1 MPGSPFDAAA
11 ADYDRHFTDT
21 PLGGYLR
28 RAVWRRLDA
37 CFARGDRV
45 LELGCGTGEDALHL
59 ARRGVRVVATDAAAA
74 MVETARRKLAAGGA
88 AAVHA
93 GDSDNGHYGTGRS
106 GNGDADSGHSDG
118 GSGNRLSGNGDSS
131 DAGGNVVRLL
141 AIEDLGTE
149 PVSPPFDGAFANFGG
164 LNCVADLAAVAHS
177 LAPRLRPG
185 APVLLCVMG
194 PLAPWEWLWLLR
206 RGQPRAVFRR
216 LRRGGVRWRGLTV
229 RYPSIG
235 TLRRA
240 FAADFRLLRVSAV
253 GALLPTTSFAPWAA
267 RHPRLLAALDRLE
280 RRVERLPPFP
290 WLADHYLAELV
301 RTSSPVAAAA
311 PVGGASQVSG
321 R

>member
-1 MPGSPFDAAA
+1 MSPGTAPAGLLATDSTDVAAVADTFQGERAGPGSPFDAAA
-11 ADYDRHFTDT
+11 ADYDRGFTDT
-21 PLGGYLR
+21 PLGACLR

-37 CFARGDRV
+37 RFAPGDRV

-59 ARRGVRVVATDAAAA
+59 AHRGVRVVATDAAAA
-74 MVETARRKLAAGGA
+74 MVETARRKLAA
-88 AAVHA
+88 A
-93 GDSDNGHYGTGRS
+93 G
-106 GNGDADSGHSDG
+106 DG
-118 GSGNRLSGNGDSS
+118 GSVNT
-131 DAGGNVVRLL
+131 GGSEVRLL
-141 AIEDLGTE
+141 AIEDLGAE
-149 PVSPPFDGAFANFGG
+149 PASPPFDGAFANFGG
-164 LNCVADLAAVAHS
+164 LNCVADLAAVARA
-177 LAPRLRPG
+177 LAERLRPG

-206 RGQPRAVFRR
+206 RGQPREIFRR

-229 RYPSIG
+229 RYPAIG

-280 RRVERLPPFP
+280 RRVERLPPLP
-290 WLADHYLAELV
+290 WLTDHYLAELV
-301 RTSSPVAAAA
+301 RTSRPAAATA
-311 PVGGASQVSG
+311 PGGGSSTASG